1 MILIGIDPGVN
12 TGYAEW
18 DTVTQEFTEVLT
30 MPIHKALAFVHQ
42 ETMLYDPKD
51 IRVIFEDARM
61 RGNSGAKSAAMA
73 QGAGAV
79 KRDCKI
85 WDDFLTDFGISWQS
99 VSPKAKG
106 AKVSA
111 EYFRKLTGWEGRTS
125 EHARDAAMLVYGRTK

>member
-12 TGYAEW
+12 TGLAIW
-18 DTVTQEFTEVLT
+18 DTVTRELVDVQT
-30 MPIHKALAFVHQ
+30 MQIHTALELVKGDAR
-42 ETMLYDPKD
+42 LYGEGNL
-51 IRVIFEDARM
+51 RVIFEDARM

-73 QGAGAV
+73 QGAGSV

-85 WDDFLTDFGISWQS
+85 WEDFLTNLGVSWQA
-99 VSPKAKG
+99 VSPKTKG